1 MRFVAIGVVVALLI
15 AAAAA
20 WLWVPARTVPPSIE
34 RPAPAHASVPARL
47 PPEAAK
53 GRDILSKAQL
63 DQALASGI
71 LDRRIKSLLA
81 VDKPLQFGD
90 FVWDDKAIPA
100 GPTWIRID
108 LGTQLISVFRDG
120 HEIGTSVIVYG
131 GDNKQTPG
139 GKFHIL
145 AKDKD
150 HRSSLYDAAMPY
162 TLQLTGCGVSIHGS
176 VVRWGA
182 ATHGC
187 IGVPLEFARRLFDQA
202 RLGDEVVI
210 VPVGRN
216 AAAAAT
222 S

>member
-1 MRFVAIGVVVALLI
+1 MRFTAIGVAGALLI

-20 WLWVPARTVPPSIE
+20 WLWVPAK
-34 RPAPAHASVPARL
+34 PAPSSIGQPTPVPESVSAGLPA
-47 PPEAAK
+47 EAVK
-53 GRDILSKAQL
+53 GRDILTKAQL
-63 DQALASGI
+63 DQALVSGV
-71 LDRRIKSLLA
+71 LDRRVKSLLA

-90 FVWDDKAIPA
+90 FVWNDTAVPA
-100 GPTWIRID
+100 GTTWIRID

-162 TLQLTGCGVSIHGS
+162 TLQLTGDGVSIHGS

-187 IGVPLEFARRLFDQA
+187 IGVPLEFARRLFDEA
-202 RLGDEVVI
+202 KVGDEVII
-210 VPVGRN
+210 VPVSRN
-216 AAAAAT
+216 AAAAT